1 MNTTARTKIETGWLR
16 PAMEICAAA
25 VFLWCLTAPLASAQ
39 GSRKD
44 DIIFGPTGHPV
55 SGATIRVCQPTAT
68 GTPCS
73 PLATVYT
80 DATLTVTSANPF
92 QTDGL
97 GNYHFY
103 APAGRYQIQAS
114 SPQITGTV
122 TQPDVILP
130 ADLSSSG
137 SGNNISAFG
146 LTLGGNLSVAGNT
159 NVTGT
164 LTATNFNPG
173 ALSPNSLNVAGNST
187 VAGPRPYIDVT
198 SPQYG
203 ATGDGGAEQATGAIT
218 SGSAT
223 LTVSSVTG
231 TFQVGMYIHVN
242 GAGASGD
249 VLLAKITNI
258 SGSAFTLSR
267 NAGTTVS
274 GAAVQED
281 DTLPIQAAMV
291 AFCAQSGASG
301 GGSIYFPPGNYKFS
315 QYQTSNANA
324 IPFQP
329 GCQGMHFLGAE
340 EKSESG
346 TSFYQAPQSS
356 LVANCGAAPNAKA
369 AFELDYPN
377 GNNTSFDNLVI
388 AGCNKALYDAGA
400 NVVKLRNTWL
410 SGGGT
415 GTDASALHIADA
427 FWFWMEGGGL
437 QSSGTSVPSLLM
449 TGDAGGGYTGVGNI
463 YISNIISVGGPVQY
477 IARTNIN
484 GAPSGH
490 WVFRNWTWESGNG
503 DLIQITNPSSY
514 TMDSI
519 GPITLDDVQIADNTA
534 TSPVLINFNPTT
546 NVPLSGV
553 TINNSFAGNK
563 NWPAIR
569 VVSGSIN
576 HYSIKGCSVGCTSL
590 VVNSAG
596 MPIGNGTM
604 DSSAGFDS
612 IADAT
617 DIARLINAPLG
628 FANITGKGSGI
639 RMTPSGSNFSTV
651 GIDASNGLMFGISSQ
666 AGWNAQIF
674 QGTAPNIDFAFAANY
689 PPTAVSATMSNTGGS
704 LGAGTVYG
712 YVVSTTGADCSDS
725 SKYSAPSAI
734 LGPYTLGTG
743 VTTGSLT
750 FAWTPAATGLIAI
763 NGYCVIGD
771 SLGQY
776 NSADPVSTM
785 IAGASSTGATIGAFP
800 GTPGPQP
807 ITRQMVAIDHLTP
820 NSAIFNNVS
829 LPVASAAP
837 PYIPSCLASA
847 TCSAFAE
854 NSPFSADSFTRVNA
868 ASLGANWTQSFGS
881 GGSLAI
887 ASNAA
892 TSTTSGGFATDY
904 FSGQQFIPDQFSRAT
919 IHTFTN
925 GGSDLAMV
933 AVRMATNAET
943 FYDLMCIN
951 GTKLLQKYVAGTA
964 TNLATSA
971 ATCAVND
978 VIELD
983 AVGSST
989 VYLTALDN
997 GVVVLTATDSSS
1009 PLTNGGVGIGVW
1021 ANTDSL
1027 QNWLGGSVTPGNG
1040 GQSLFGQPNTWTQ
1053 PQTFASPIT
1062 SASLAAA
1069 NKTKTCNIVRGDQ
1082 SGSALTTGNI
1092 QPQGSLCYVDASA
1105 SVTQVI
1111 VMADAGASTVQLG
1124 YRHNGS
1130 TTAITGT
1137 LTPATVS
1144 GVTDHVACAN
1154 VGGTAVTVEGNSVTC
1169 AALSNSALTLGDFIE
1184 TTGGAADGTT
1194 KRLSI
1199 AVTLSLN

>member
-1 MNTTARTKIETGWLR
+1 M
-16 PAMEICAAA
+16 
-25 VFLWCLTAPLASAQ
+25 
-39 GSRKD
+39 
-44 DIIFGPTGHPV
+44 
-55 SGATIRVCQPTAT
+55 
-68 GTPCS
+68 
-73 PLATVYT
+73 
-80 DATLTVTSANPF
+80 
-92 QTDGL
+92 
-97 GNYHFY
+97 
-103 APAGRYQIQAS
+103 
-114 SPQITGTV
+114 
-122 TQPDVILP
+122 
-130 ADLSSSG
+130 
-137 SGNNISAFG
+137 
-146 LTLGGNLSVAGNT
+146 
-159 NVTGT
+159 TGT

-173 ALSPNSLNVAGNST
+173 ALSPSSLNVAGNST
-187 VAGPRPYIDVT
+187 VGGPRPYIDVT

-301 GGSIYFPPGNYKFS
+301 GGSIYFPPG
-315 QYQTSNANA
+315 T
-324 IPFQP
+324 
-329 GCQGMHFLGAE
+329 
-340 EKSESG
+340 
-346 TSFYQAPQSS
+346 TSFRSIKLPMRTPLPFPARLPRNAFSGRGGEIRERNVLLQAPQSS
-356 LVANCGAAPNAKA
+356 LIANCGAAPNAKA
-369 AFELDYPN
+369 AFELDFPN
-377 GNNTSFDNLVI
+377 GNDTSFDNLVI
-388 AGCNKALYDAGA
+388 AGCNKAMYDAGA

-503 DLIQITNPSSY
+503 DLIQITNPSSF
-514 TMDSI
+514 TMGSI

-534 TSPVLINFNPTT
+534 NSPSLINFNPTT

-881 GGSLAI
+881 GGSAHRSQATRRRAI
-887 ASNAA
+887 DERRIRFGLFLWPAIYCRSVLK
-892 TSTTSGGFATDY
+892 G
-904 FSGQQFIPDQFSRAT
+904 
-919 IHTFTN
+919 H
-925 GGSDLAMV
+925 GSHFHEWWERPLVSV
-933 AVRMATNAET
+933 AVRMASANAET
-943 FYDLMCIN
+943 FY
-951 GTKLLQKYVAGTA
+951 
-964 TNLATSA
+964 
-971 ATCAVND
+971 
-978 VIELD
+978 
-983 AVGSST
+983 
-989 VYLTALDN
+989 
-997 GVVVLTATDSSS
+997 
-1009 PLTNGGVGIGVW
+1009 
-1021 ANTDSL
+1021 
-1027 QNWLGGSVTPGNG
+1027 
-1040 GQSLFGQPNTWTQ
+1040 
-1053 PQTFASPIT
+1053 
-1062 SASLAAA
+1062 
-1069 NKTKTCNIVRGDQ
+1069 
-1082 SGSALTTGNI
+1082 
-1092 QPQGSLCYVDASA
+1092 
-1105 SVTQVI
+1105 
-1111 VMADAGASTVQLG
+1111 
-1124 YRHNGS
+1124 
-1130 TTAITGT
+1130 
-1137 LTPATVS
+1137 
-1144 GVTDHVACAN
+1144 
-1154 VGGTAVTVEGNSVTC
+1154 
-1169 AALSNSALTLGDFIE
+1169 
-1184 TTGGAADGTT
+1184 
-1194 KRLSI
+1194 
-1199 AVTLSLN
+1199 